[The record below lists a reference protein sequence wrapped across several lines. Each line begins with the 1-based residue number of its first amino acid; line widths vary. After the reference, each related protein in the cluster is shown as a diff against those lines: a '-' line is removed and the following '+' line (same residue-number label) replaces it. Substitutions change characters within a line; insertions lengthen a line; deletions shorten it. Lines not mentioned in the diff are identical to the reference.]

1 MRYYIT
7 YGQGREYADT
17 LADAVRLGNAA
28 AATATQDIVIYDQ
41 AGNEI
46 ARRDYI
52 APNYAGRAGC
62 FDAWY

>member
-28 AATATQDIVIYDQ
+28 TATATQDIVIYDHND
-41 AGNEI
+41 NEI

-52 APNYAGRAGC
+52 GPNYAGRAG
-62 FDAWY
+62 FHDAWY